1 MRFVLPLLLA
11 AALPASATL
20 PALNPPTFTPA
31 RPAGQSAPA
40 PASRAWSGPQP
51 RSADGWYALGT
62 QASRARDYAGAA
74 QAFLQAAAL
83 NPSAANWRAAGDAQV
98 RLGDYAAATRA
109 YEQAAE
115 RYRARG
121 DDMTARALEHQTAG
135 YRQVLQPMLLTT
147 RALPDA
153 PKRLARFEPVRGVL
167 LGRYADATGVTGT
180 PAVLSPALRDVAVAF
195 RYWKFTAST
204 DPLKVFP
211 GRFAQAVKAN
221 GGALHLALEPG
232 MPLAALSDAVIT
244 RFARAARESGV
255 PIFLRFAS
263 EMNDPQNEWS
273 RDPALYRATFARVA
287 RLLHAQ
293 APNVAMVW
301 MPMPGDLG
309 RIAAYYPG
317 PEAVDWAG
325 LSLYSVPFENGDVR
339 RARLSAHPLDLVRP
353 FYERYAP
360 AHPIQLSEYA
370 ASHRSGA
377 APGQDF
383 SAFAAQQLREVY
395 WGAWLTLPRLKNIN
409 WLDLD
414 MLGGASN
421 GKAATRRNDYRLAA
435 NPAKALAFG
444 ALKSQD
450 AFFTRWSAA
459 QANVPV
465 SVPVVWPAQVLA
477 GQRVSGALWV
487 QLAQEARELRVS
499 LDGRSVRVEATLPHR
514 FTLEAATLGPGP
526 HRLDVQAI
534 GPSGQVLLSENR
546 VFEAVTGR

>member
-1 MRFVLPLLLA
+1 MRSVLPFLLLA
-11 AALPASATL
+11 AGLPATATL
-20 PALNPPTFTPA
+20 PAQNPPVFTPA
-31 RPAGQSAPA
+31 RPAGQGPVAA
-40 PASRAWSGPQP
+40 LRAWNGPQP
-51 RSADGWYALGT
+51 HSADGWYALGT
-62 QASRARDYAGAA
+62 QAARNGDHVRAA

-147 RALPDA
+147 RSLPDA
-153 PKRLARFEPVRGVL
+153 PVRLARLEPSRGIL
-167 LGRYADATGVTGT
+167 LGRYVGDTGVTGAPPVLT
-180 PAVLSPALRDVAVAF
+180 PDLRDVAVSF

-204 DPLKVFP
+204 DPVRVFP
-211 GRFAQAVKAN
+211 GRFAQAVRAN
-221 GGALHLALEPG
+221 GGVLHLAMEPG
-232 MPLAALSDAVIT
+232 MALGALNDSIIA
-244 RFARAARESGV
+244 RFAKAARDSGV

-263 EMNDPQNEWS
+263 EMNDPQNAWS
-273 RDPALYRATFARVA
+273 RDPVLYRQTFVRVA
-287 RLLHAQ
+287 RLMHTQ

-309 RIAAYYPG
+309 RIATYYPG

-325 LSLYSVPFENGDVR
+325 LSLYSVPFENGDVTR
-339 RARLSAHPLDLVRP
+339 PRLAAHPLDLVRP
-353 FYERYAP
+353 FYDRYAA

-395 WGAWLTLPRLKNIN
+395 WGAWLTMPRLKNIN

-421 GKAATRRNDYRLAA
+421 GKAVTRRNDYRLST

-444 ALKSQD
+444 GLKSQD
-450 AFFTRWSAA
+450 AFLTRWSAA
-459 QANVPV
+459 QARPAVSLPV
-465 SVPVVWPAQVLA
+465 LWPTQVLA
-477 GQRVSGALWV
+477 GQRVGGALWV
-487 QLAQEARELRVS
+487 QLAQPAREVRVS
-499 LDGRSVRVEATLPHR
+499 LDGRPVRPEAALPYR
-514 FTLEAATLGPGP
+514 FTLEAAWLTPGQ
-526 HRLDVQAI
+526 HRLDIQAV
-534 GPSGQVLLSENR
+534 GTNGQVLLSENR
-546 VFEAVTGR
+546 VFEAVTPR